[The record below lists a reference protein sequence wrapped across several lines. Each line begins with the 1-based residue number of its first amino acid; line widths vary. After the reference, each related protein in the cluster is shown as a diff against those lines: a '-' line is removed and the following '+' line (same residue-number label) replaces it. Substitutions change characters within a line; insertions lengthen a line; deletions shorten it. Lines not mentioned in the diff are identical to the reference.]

1 MIKKIDTFKVAPKG
15 MKPLLD
21 MEAYLA
27 KETTIEPLV
36 KELIK
41 IRASQINGCAYCL
54 NMHTTDTLKLGETAQ
69 RIFLLNAWQ
78 ETNLFTD
85 KEKAVLELVEKVT
98 LIADFEVEEDIYD
111 NLKQYFDEKEIVD
124 LVLYIATIN
133 AWNRLNIV
141 FNNLVV

>member
-1 MIKKIDTFKVAPKG
+1 MIKKLDTFKLTPKG

-21 MEAYLA
+21 MEAYLG
-27 KETTIEPLV
+27 KETTIEPLIR
-36 KELIK
+36 ELIK
-41 IRASQINGCAYCL
+41 MRASQINGCAYCL

-85 KEKAVLELVEKVT
+85 KEKAVLEFVEKVT
-98 LIADFEVEEDIYD
+98 LIADFDLDEEVYE
-111 NLKQYFDEKEIVD
+111 NLSQYFSDKEIVD
-124 LVLYIATIN
+124 LTLYIATIN